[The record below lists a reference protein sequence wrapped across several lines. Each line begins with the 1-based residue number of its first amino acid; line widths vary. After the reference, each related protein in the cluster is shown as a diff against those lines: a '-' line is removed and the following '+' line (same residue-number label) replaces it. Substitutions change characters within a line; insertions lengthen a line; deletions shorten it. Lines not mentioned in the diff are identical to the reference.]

1 MSLSDQKDQDE
12 IDQRL
17 SIKIDFEEVEDFTR
31 DNNNFEN
38 SRIHPGVLG
47 ENSRE
52 LQEDCQETIRE
63 ER

>member
-38 SRIHPGVLG
+38 SRIHPEVLG
-47 ENSRE
+47 ENIRE
-52 LQEDCQETIRE
+52 L
-63 ER
+63 